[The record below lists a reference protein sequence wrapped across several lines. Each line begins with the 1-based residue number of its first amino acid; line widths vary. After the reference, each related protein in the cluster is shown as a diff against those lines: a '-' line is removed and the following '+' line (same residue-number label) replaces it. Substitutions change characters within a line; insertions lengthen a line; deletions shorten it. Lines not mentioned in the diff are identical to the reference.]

1 MDMGVKFCF
10 PSHLHPR
17 GRIMFV
23 PEYLYLILFE
33 ILLLFNGIVGQEFF
47 KKYRGAIQNYIMT
60 GQEEGWGQNCD
71 ILSGSTHSHGG
82 MPQINMALDKLHM
95 MNPKSV
101 FSSSKCLLADYDVTS
116 KADLSALLEFG
127 RAAINHVRLALV
139 VKLHS
144 GVTLDMAKNTSK
156 LAYLVA
162 AESSQG
168 KEQFLCPVVGDFEPR
183 LEEEMCKLSYVS
195 YTNKKVRIGLVGVPP
210 EFVFTSDGGIEGT
223 TIRLIKMLADR
234 LRFMPEYIITHSYN
248 AAERM
253 VRKLKL

>member
-1 MDMGVKFCF
+1 MYHHLFGV
-10 PSHLHPR
+10 
-17 GRIMFV
+17 
-23 PEYLYLILFE
+23 
-33 ILLLFNGIVGQEFF
+33 LLLFNGIAGQQFLE
-47 KKYRGAIQNYIMT
+47 KYKTVIQTYMMT
-60 GQEEGWGQNCD
+60 GEENGWGKHCD
-71 ILSGSTHSHGG
+71 ILSAGIHPHESI
-82 MPQINMALDKLHM
+82 PQFAMSLDKINLL
-95 MNPKSV
+95 NFKY
-101 FSSSKCLLADYDVTS
+101 SSSKCLLVTYDVTS
-116 KADLSALLEFG
+116 KADLLALLEFG
-127 RAAINHVRLALV
+127 WAAIDHVRLALV
-139 VKLHS
+139 VKLQS

-156 LAYLVA
+156 LPYLVA

-253 VRKLKL
+253 VRKLKLCSR